1 MVLSTEIE
9 LLSAVMH
16 YWSGI
21 ARNTSLDLYLY
32 CKAVIMW
39 QRMQHFLETSKL
51 KYVVFG
57 ILIFAFSA
65 STSSWYYATTKELI
79 ITYSIRAILQIAMA
93 FVILELLVPFLL
105 NKGKQVAFIGAII
118 VTLLGFYV
126 VCTLIYMNYFE
137 PTYPLTYANYVKRFS
152 DASFLG
158 RLTNINEFVF
168 KSLYLLYPTI
178 LLSVLKLYVEK
189 QRLLKLNEQ
198 KKIAELLAL
207 KNQLNPHF
215 LFNTLNNLY
224 ALALKKSDDAPKV
237 IQKLSEIL
245 DYILYRCNE
254 PYVLLNKEIEL
265 IENYISLE
273 KIRYADRVNISF
285 SKSVTGEE
293 KVAPLLLLT
302 FIENAFKHGVTDEIK
317 QARIDINIRKKG
329 KELFFTVENTKPTS
343 SENTIEKESI
353 GLQNVKKQLELLY
366 PKTYDLIIENGKNSF
381 SANLKLAMG

>member
-1 MVLSTEIE
+1 MSLEIGP
-9 LLSAVMH
+9 LTTVVD

-21 ARNTSLDLYLY
+21 VRNTSLDLYLY
-32 CKAVIMW
+32 RKAVIMW

-51 KYVVFG
+51 KYVAFG

-79 ITYSIRAILQIAMA
+79 ITYSIRATLQIAIA
-93 FVILELLVPFLL
+93 FVILELLVPYLL
-105 NKGKQVAFIGAII
+105 NKGKQVAFIGAITI
-118 VTLLGFYV
+118 TLLGFYV

-137 PTYPLTYANYVKRFS
+137 PTYPATYANYVKRFS

-158 RLTNINEFVF
+158 RLTNVNEFVF
-168 KSLYLLYPTI
+168 KSLYLLYPTV

-198 KKIAELLAL
+198 KKTAELVAL

-224 ALALKKSDDAPKV
+224 ALTLKKSDDAPKV

-265 IENYISLE
+265 IENYLSLE

-302 FIENAFKHGVTDEIK
+302 FVENAFKHGVTNEMK
-317 QARIDINIRKKG
+317 QARIDINITKKG
-329 KELFFTVENTKPTS
+329 EELLFTVENTKPIS
-343 SENTIEKESI
+343 SRSRVEKESI
-353 GLQNVKKQLELLY
+353 GLQNIKKQLELLY
-366 PKTYDLIIENGKNSF
+366 PKAYDLIIENGKNSF
-381 SANLKLAMG
+381 SANLKLAVV